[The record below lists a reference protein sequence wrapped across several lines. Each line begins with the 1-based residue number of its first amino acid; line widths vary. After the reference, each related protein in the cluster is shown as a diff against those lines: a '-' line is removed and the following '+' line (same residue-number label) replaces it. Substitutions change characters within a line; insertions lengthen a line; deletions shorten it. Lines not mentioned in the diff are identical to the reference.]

1 MTRGAASYDF
11 FLGTTPYPAVALLT
25 LFKPELFGTPLDG
38 SFVESWEY
46 VLYFGA
52 VPSLLAFIAATRSHR
67 RPYVRPL
74 IAGLMLSIALA
85 PSSPL
90 LRVVHAVV
98 PGYASLAP
106 APADPVPEFALCV
119 CVGGSGI

>member
-11 FLGTTPYPAVALLT
+11 FLGSTPYPIAALLT
-25 LFKPELFGTPLDG
+25 LVNPELFGTPLDG

-52 VPSLLAFIAATRSHR
+52 VPSVLAVFAVTRSWR
-67 RPYVRPL
+67 RSYVRL
-74 IAGLMLSIALA
+74 LMAGLMLSIALA

-90 LRVVHAVV
+90 LSVVRAVV
-98 PGYASLAP
+98 PGYALLRLP
-106 APADPVPEFALCV
+106 QRIFF
-119 CVGGSGI
+119 